1 MFKIK
6 KIFSVFFKIIKK
18 NVYFCKLNS
27 VEQFLSK
34 INRIKLILW
43 HLKDK

>member
-6 KIFSVFFKIIKK
+6 KYFLFFQNNKK